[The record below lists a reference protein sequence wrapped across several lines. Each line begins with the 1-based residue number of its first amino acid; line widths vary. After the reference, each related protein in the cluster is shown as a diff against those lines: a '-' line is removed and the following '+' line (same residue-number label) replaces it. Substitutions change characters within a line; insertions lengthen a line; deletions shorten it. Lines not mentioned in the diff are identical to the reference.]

1 MTQLEALKIAYDEL
15 SSMMPDG
22 DNSEIFEAADIIEK
36 MIHTKE
42 KQNYKRELKNAPKS
56 RTDKKRSREINDLFA
71 DLLNDL

>member
-1 MTQLEALKIAYDEL
+1 MTQLEALNIAYDEL
-15 SSMMPDG
+15 SNMMPDG

-56 RTDKKRSREINDLFA
+56 RADKKRSKEINDLFT